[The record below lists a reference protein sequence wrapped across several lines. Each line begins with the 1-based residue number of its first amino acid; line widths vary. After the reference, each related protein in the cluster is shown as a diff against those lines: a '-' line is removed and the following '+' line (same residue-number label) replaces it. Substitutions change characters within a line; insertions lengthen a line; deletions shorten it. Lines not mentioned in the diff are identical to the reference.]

1 MKNASGKSQE
11 FEARAK
17 VFRALGHPARLAMLQ
32 ALATGEQCVCE
43 LRELVGS
50 DMSTVS
56 KHLALLKETGVV
68 SARRQGNQAFYRLEM
83 ACLPQFLNC
92 VDAFLRQDLD
102 ARLAVLKRLPLSG
115 DNLTA

>member
-43 LRELVGS
+43 LQELVGS

-56 KHLALLKETGVV
+56 KHLSVLKEAGVV
-68 SARRQGNQAFYRLEM
+68 STRRKGSFAYYTLEM
-83 ACLPQFLNC
+83 DCLPGFLDC
-92 VDAFLRQDLD
+92 VDAFLRQDLE
-102 ARLAVLKRLPLSG
+102 ARRAAL
-115 DNLTA
+115 